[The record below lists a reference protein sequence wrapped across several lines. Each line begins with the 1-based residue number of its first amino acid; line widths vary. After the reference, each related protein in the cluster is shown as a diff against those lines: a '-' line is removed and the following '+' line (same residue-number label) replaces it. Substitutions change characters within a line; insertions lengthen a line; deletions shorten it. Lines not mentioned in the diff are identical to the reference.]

1 MITKF
6 QKQIR
11 RLHQENGFSL
21 IGLLVLIAVIGL
33 LGALMLPMLAT
44 TAHAQLGNPGSLT
57 ATVNG
62 TVTTNGIGT
71 ISLKS
76 SSMVSLQ
83 LTTVSDAA
91 NTSNT
96 VVSIDNRVGSG
107 AWVSTGKT
115 MTIANTGTTSATCVS
130 NWTGLADAEWRINVQ
145 NGAVAGVTNTV
156 SVRYE
161 IKPGL

>member
-1 MITKF
+1 MFSKLH
-6 QKQIR
+6 KQLR
-11 RLHQENGFSL
+11 HASGFSL
-21 IGLLVLIAVIGL
+21 LSLMVLIAIMCVL
-33 LGALMLPMLAT
+33 TVLTLTQFTP

>member
-1 MITKF
+1 MFSKLH
-6 QKQIR
+6 KQLR
-11 RLHQENGFSL
+11 HASGFSL
-21 IGLLVLIAVIGL
+21 LSLMVLIAIMAVL
-33 LGALMLPMLAT
+33 TVLTLTQFTPNAQ
-44 TAHAQLGNPGSLT
+44 AQLGNPGSLS

-62 TVTTNGIGT
+62 TVTSNGVGT
-71 ISLKS
+71 IPLANASK
-76 SSMVSLQ
+76 VSVQ

-96 VVSIDNRVGSG
+96 VVSLDSRVGAG

-130 NWTGLADAEWRINVQ
+130 NWVDLADAEWRVNVQ

-156 SVRYE
+156 IIRYHL
-161 IKPGL
+161 KP